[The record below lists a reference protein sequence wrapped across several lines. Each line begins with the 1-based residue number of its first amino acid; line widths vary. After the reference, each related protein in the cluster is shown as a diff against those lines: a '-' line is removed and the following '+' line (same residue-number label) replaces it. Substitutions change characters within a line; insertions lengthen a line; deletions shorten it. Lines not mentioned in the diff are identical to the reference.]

1 MATFQERF
9 DRLPSE
15 VFTMEGIS
23 IAPIRDDYDLWFATV
38 ECTLAPGQEDY
49 VNPAG
54 FTIGRAYLRPD
65 ANIPCIIWRGES
77 RIGYIVFRKWVG
89 SEATSWSYFLDKDWQ
104 GKGFGKTAAKLAVQI
119 LKAAGLS
126 EIRLSTEA
134 ENKRAQRLYRSI
146 GFQMLDEKDGDD
158 LVFGI
163 TWNKEKESWKN
174 SF

>member
-38 ECTLAPGQEDY
+38 ECTLAQGQENY

-65 ANIPCIIWRGES
+65 ANIPCIIWQGDS

-119 LKAAGLS
+119 LKAAMPELPIKLS
-126 EIRLSTEA
+126 SEQANEKA
-134 ENKRAQRLYRSI
+134 HRLYQAI
-146 GFQMLDEKDGDD
+146 GFQLSDEIDGDD
-158 LVFGI
+158 LVFI
-163 TWNKEKESWKN
+163 YE
-174 SF
+174 

>member
-65 ANIPCIIWRGES
+65 ANIPCIIRRGDS

-119 LKAAGLS
+119 LKAAMPELPIKLS
-126 EIRLSTEA
+126 SEQANEKA
-134 ENKRAQRLYRSI
+134 HRLYQAI
-146 GFQMLDEKDGDD
+146 GFQLSDEFDGDD
-158 LVFGI
+158 LVFI
-163 TWNKEKESWKN
+163 YE
-174 SF
+174 

>member
-1 MATFQERF
+1 MATFQERL

-89 SEATSWSYFLDKDWQ
+89 SEATSWSYYLDKDWQ
-104 GKGFGKTAAKLAVQI
+104 GKGFGKTTAKLAVQI
-119 LKAAGLS
+119 LKAAMPELPIKLS
-126 EIRLSTEA
+126 A
-134 ENKRAQRLYRSI
+134 EQANEKAHRLYQTI
-146 GFQMLDEKDGDD
+146 GFQLSDEIDGDD
-158 LVFGI
+158 LVFI
-163 TWNKEKESWKN
+163 YE
-174 SF
+174 

>member
-65 ANIPCIIWRGES
+65 ANIPCIIWRGDS

-119 LKAAGLS
+119 LKAAMPQLPIKLAS
-126 EIRLSTEA
+126 EQANEKA
-134 ENKRAQRLYRSI
+134 HRLYQAI
-146 GFQMLDEKDGDD
+146 GFQLSDEFDGDD
-158 LVFGI
+158 LVFI
-163 TWNKEKESWKN
+163 YE
-174 SF
+174 